1 MKILSIPVSLL
12 ICISLMVQGCSSLGD
27 DSFAINVKRN
37 GTEAALR
44 SIQPHSGKL
53 RVTERNGRTYYP
65 IEYALIN
72 GNRRLTYALID
83 HNSPTRLYGKSLA
96 YNAAVVGNTS
106 LANDLAGNGYGTR
119 GDVERGIAQ
128 NRANAARRRQSS
140 EMAGAIGILVLA
152 ALLGGGGG
160 GGGGYDS
167 DHESARIS
175 AIGESLGQNPAA
187 PTF

>member
-1 MKILSIPVSLL
+1 MKKISIPITFL
-12 ICISLMVQGCSSLGD
+12 ICVSLMVQGCSSFGD

-128 NRANAARRRQSS
+128 NRANAARRRQST

-160 GGGGYDS
+160 GHSGSGHDEALEQRRVHYLTT
-167 DHESARIS
+167 
-175 AIGESLGQNPAA
+175 GE
-187 PTF
+187 